1 MDEELALIGKF
12 KDELGGGLQAE
23 GIHDGLG
30 HRGLVLR
37 GERGLANHARRLA
50 FFLTGVNLASEVIGG
65 TFVLATP
72 GSLYR
77 LVFALAL
84 ALTVG
89 VGLTRVIWVSLA

>member
-1 MDEELALIGKF
+1 
-12 KDELGGGLQAE
+12 
-23 GIHDGLG
+23 
-30 HRGLVLR
+30 
-37 GERGLANHARRLA
+37 
-50 FFLTGVNLASEVIGG
+50 VIGG